1 MKLVI
6 TIDDDI
12 YEEYLKKGATLP
24 KYGTAIASLYE
35 ALWNGV
41 PLSEHHGRL
50 IDISE
55 YEKYFNTAITYDDGN
70 HSHVVYTNMIPA
82 VIEGSD
88 IE

>member
-12 YEEYLKKGATLP
+12 YDDYLKQGATIP
-24 KYGTAIASLYE
+24 KYGTAINSLYK

-41 PLSEHHGRL
+41 PLPEHHGRL

-70 HSHVVYTNMIPA
+70 HSHVVYTNIIPTI
-82 VIEGSD
+82 IEGSD
-88 IE
+88 SE